1 MILSLITI
9 LSDKNSY
16 AEIFSLENHIDGF
29 GWSMGIS
36 STDNEIFIADG
47 IRNEILIFNASNYDF
62 IKRISLQE
70 NNCKGHIHGM
80 DIMNQ
85 IIYVV
90 KQYHKTDQE
99 KFCVGVFN
107 LSGEFVTE
115 FGSEGSEEGEFKDI
129 QNIEI
134 FKDRIYVT
142 DTGNHRIQIFDL
154 SGEFVTEFGS
164 EGSEEGEFERPFD
177 IEIFKD
183 RIYVTDTGNHR
194 IQIFD
199 LSGEFV
205 TEFGSEGSEEGE
217 FDGIMGIKVEKQH
230 IFVVDG
236 KNHRIQIFDL
246 SGEYIEKIEN
256 EFKTPHQILIIQ
268 EKILVLDTYNY
279 QIKIF
284 SGFNQLVHENNDTII
299 ILIIFMIVSITLFV
313 FLKRKSII
321 SVEK

>member
-164 EGSEEGEFERPFD
+164 EGSEEGEF
-177 IEIFKD
+177 
-183 RIYVTDTGNHR
+183 
-194 IQIFD
+194 
-199 LSGEFV
+199 
-205 TEFGSEGSEEGE
+205 
-217 FDGIMGIKVEKQH
+217 DGIMGIKVEKQH

>member
-1 MILSLITI
+1 MLILILSLITI

-99 KFCVGVFN
+99 KFCVGVF
-107 LSGEFVTE
+107 
-115 FGSEGSEEGEFKDI
+115 
-129 QNIEI
+129 
-134 FKDRIYVT
+134 
-142 DTGNHRIQIFDL
+142 DL

-164 EGSEEGEFERPFD
+164 EGSEEGEFQD
-177 IEIFKD
+177 IQNIEIFKD

>member
-36 STDNEIFIADG
+36 STNNEIFIADG

-164 EGSEEGEFERPFD
+164 EGSEEGEF
-177 IEIFKD
+177 
-183 RIYVTDTGNHR
+183 G
-194 IQIFD
+194 
-199 LSGEFV
+199 
-205 TEFGSEGSEEGE
+205 
-217 FDGIMGIKVEKQH
+217 GIMGIKVEKQH